1 MYEEDRNNR
10 ENNSEA
16 GYNDRNDEHMEY
28 RRNAAQNTDSQEVRS
43 QQGPAQEQG
52 RSEAWKGAAQEC
64 SQRDSS
70 WQSAPQSTS
79 QSGSGAWQSAAQAN
93 GQESGSG
100 AWQSATQ
107 ANGQE
112 SGSSAWQSAAQ
123 TGSQESGS
131 SAWQSA
137 SQAGT
142 QNSSTW
148 QPGSQEQGQGS
159 AWQSVSQNGNQQA
172 AQHEQAH
179 HTTGG
184 WAPRRPEFHHNA
196 HQKPEHAKRSGH
208 GMAKK
213 VAAVTA
219 AAVLFGTVAG
229 GTMFAVDTMGEYLK
243 GQYTTIGQTE
253 TQAQVKVAE
262 SDSGDGSTTAG
273 APVTSA
279 IQTDVSSI
287 VEKAMPSVV
296 AINNTMVMQQQTW
309 FGPSQ
314 TVEVPSSGSG
324 IIVGQND
331 EELLIVTNNHVVEDS
346 KELTVTF
353 IDNQQVSAAIK
364 GTDSETD
371 LAVIAIPLKDIP
383 SDTMNQIKVATL
395 GDSDALKVGQGVIA
409 IGNALGYGQ
418 SVTVGYVSALNREVK
433 AEDQTTRTL
442 LQTDAAINPGNSGGA
457 LLNMRGEVIGI
468 NAAKYSSTEVEGMGY
483 AIPIS
488 RVSDIIEN
496 LMNEQTR
503 TKVAAEDQGTIGIKC
518 LDVSSQIQQAYN
530 MPAGIYISEVTSG
543 GAAENAGLKSGYVL
557 TSFDGHSITSTSEL
571 KSLLQYYSAGE
582 TVEVEVQVP
591 DNGSYETKTFSLT
604 LGTSISSSDDQQSDS
619 QQNAGSSRSA
629 EGGNTLTSA
638 TPSI

>member
-488 RVSDIIEN
+488 QAQDIINE
-496 LMNEQTR
+496 LMNKKTR
-503 TKVAAEDQGTIGIKC
+503 VAVDEADQGYLGIQGQNI
-518 LDVSSQIQQAYN
+518 DETAASMYG
-530 MPAGIYISEVTSG
+530 MPRGIYVYKIVEDS
-543 GAAENAGLKSGYVL
+543 AASKSDL
-557 TSFDGHSITSTSEL
+557 REKDIITKFDGQTVRTMADLKDMLTYYKGGDTVNLTVQSLENGQYVERTVQITLGT
-571 KSLLQYYSAGE
+571 KPAGE
-582 TVEVEVQVP
+582 T
-591 DNGSYETKTFSLT
+591 N
-604 LGTSISSSDDQQSDS
+604 
-619 QQNAGSSRSA
+619 
-629 EGGNTLTSA
+629 
-638 TPSI
+638 